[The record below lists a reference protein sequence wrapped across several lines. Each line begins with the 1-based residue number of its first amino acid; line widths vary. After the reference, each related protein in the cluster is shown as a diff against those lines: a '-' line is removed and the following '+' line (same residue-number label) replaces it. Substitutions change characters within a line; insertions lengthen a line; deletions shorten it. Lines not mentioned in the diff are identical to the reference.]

1 MLDILLLVLKIAG
14 IIIASILGVLI
25 VLIII
30 VLFIPIRYRIKAE
43 KIDAG
48 ISDASIN
55 INISYFLHLISI
67 WLIYDKGV
75 ITRFKIFGID
85 ILKFKNKNRKANT
98 SNKKEILDGGSESI
112 DNSKIAKDTNS
123 GADYDIDWNE
133 EEPVFN
139 SAIEDE
145 NDSCTDELE
154 KTEVKTEENV
164 DDTDF
169 LTDKISRFV
178 SAIKNCYDNVVNFVN
193 SSIRDV
199 SVIQNKL
206 NNKFESF
213 NKKKNI
219 LFDVYNQE
227 AIVDILNEVKYI
239 LRKLMPKKI
248 KGFVEFGFD
257 DPATTGQVL
266 VILGIL
272 YPVLPQ
278 KVEIIPHMDCSVFN
292 TRLDIKGSFCI
303 VSAVIAAWKLF
314 FNKKVK
320 RFVKILR
327 TKSN

>member
-14 IIIASILGVLI
+14 IIFASILGILI
-25 VLIII
+25 VLILII
-30 VLFIPIRYRIKAE
+30 LFIPIRYRIRAE

-48 ISDASIN
+48 ISDAGIN

-75 ITRFKIFGID
+75 ITRFKVLGID
-85 ILKFKNKNRKANT
+85 LIKLKNR
-98 SNKKEILDGGSESI
+98 NKKVKTSKKKENIDDKSEPIYNSEIANE
-112 DNSKIAKDTNS
+112 TNS

-139 SAIEDE
+139 STIEDE
-145 NDSCTDELE
+145 NDSCTAELK
-154 KTEVKTEENV
+154 KTEVKIEEN
-164 DDTDF
+164 DDDSDF

-178 SAIKNCYDNVVNFVN
+178 STIKNCYDKIVNFIN

-199 SVIQNKL
+199 SVIQKKLSNKL
-206 NNKFESF
+206 ASF

-257 DPATTGQVL
+257 DPATTGQIL
-266 VILGIL
+266 AILGIL

-278 KVEIIPHMDCSVFN
+278 KVEIIPDMDCSVFN
-292 TRLDIKGSFCI
+292 ARLDIKGSFCI
-303 VSAVIAAWKLF
+303 ISAVIAAWKLF

-320 RFVKILR
+320 RFVKIIR